1 ETIPGRDETL
11 DGISYLEPIEGR
23 QKILVDWLLRGE
35 EAAANRLTTVRV
47 LNGCNSRKTTN
58 WVVQQLTDQEFH
70 VVYAGRAEAKQ
81 PVTRIEGRGRHPDAA
96 GRVAAAL
103 QVGARAPWQRDDKDS
118 IVTVIVGQDQVPRAQ
133 TDGPT

>member
-1 ETIPGRDETL
+1 
-11 DGISYLEPIEGR
+11 
-23 QKILVDWLLRGE
+23 
-35 EAAANRLTTVRV
+35 
-47 LNGCNSRKTTN
+47 
-58 WVVQQLTDQEFH
+58 VQQLTNQEFH
-70 VVYAGRAEAKQ
+70 AVYAGRAEAKQ

-103 QVGARAPWQRDDKDS
+103 QVGASAPWQRDDKDS